1 MYRTA
6 LADLQNW
13 LQSSDRKP
21 LVMRG
26 ARQVGKTW
34 LVRQLAKITGS
45 QLIEINF
52 EQNPQFASMFESN
65 DPKQIIIN
73 LGAALNTTIA
83 ISKSILFL
91 DEIQT
96 VPELLSKLRWFA
108 EDLPELAVISTGS
121 LLDFV
126 LAEHSFSMPVGR
138 ISYLHLEPLTFEE
151 FLLAKGQKKLFEF
164 IQNFSWQNSIPK
176 LIHEKLLSLFKEYII
191 IGGMPAVTASWIK
204 NNSPVEINR
213 LHHELL
219 TAYKDDFAKYAGKI
233 STVRLEEVLT
243 AFSQMLGKKF
253 IYNKVNK
260 EVSYTSIKNALQLLV
275 KAGIC
280 HQVIST
286 AANGIPLGAE
296 INTKFFKVIGIDV
309 GLVSAALKLGLH
321 QMDSITEINLINSG
335 GIAEQVVGQLL
346 RTIEPGY
353 IEPSLYYWVREQKN
367 SAAEVDYLIQHQ
379 NKIIPIEVK
388 AGSTGTLKS
397 LHFFMALKKLQTA
410 VRINSDVP
418 TITQINTKI
427 HNGSTIKYQL
437 ISIPF
442 YLTQQLYR
450 LLESC

>member
-45 QLIEINF
+45 QLIELNF
-52 EQNPQFASMFESN
+52 EQNPQFVSMFESN

-83 ISKSILFL
+83 INKSILFL

-108 EDLPELAVISTGS
+108 EELPELAVISTGS

-151 FLLAKGQKKLFEF
+151 FLLAKGQKKLLEF
-164 IQNFSWQNSIPK
+164 IQNFSWQNFIPK
-176 LIHEKLLSLFKEYII
+176 LIHEKLLNLFKEYII
-191 IGGMPAVTASWIK
+191 IGGMPAVTANWIK

-219 TAYKDDFAKYAGKI
+219 TAYRDDFAKYAGKI

-243 AFSQMLGKKF
+243 AFPQMLGKKF

-275 KAGIC
+275 KARIC

-450 LLESC
+450 LL